1 MRNILVSCICLF
13 FFLILEETHA
23 QTLVYKGYKGDD
35 YIGDMIVKREV
46 KGDQVFFH
54 SEAIL
59 NVRFLLNWELRFYY
73 EADFKGGDLKRSLV
87 QLTRDGKL
95 RTEVKGQREG
105 SYYNSDVDGD
115 KESLQIPNIDY
126 CVLNTYFEAP
136 KGRKKIFSE
145 RWGSWLTVEDQGNGR
160 YILQPPNG
168 SHNTLIYK
176 NGICQEMQ
184 FNHTIAKV
192 RFVLKE

>member
-1 MRNILVSCICLF
+1 MRKILVSCICLF
-13 FFLILEETHA
+13 FLFSCLELGA

-46 KGDQVFFH
+46 HGDHVFFR
-54 SEAIL
+54 SDAQL

-73 EADFKGGDLKRSLV
+73 EADFTNGDLQRSLV
-87 QLTRDGKL
+87 QVSRDGKL
-95 RTEVKGQREG
+95 RTEVKGKREG
-105 SYYNSDVDGD
+105 SHYNSDVDGD
-115 KESLQIPNIDY
+115 EESLQISSIDY

-145 RWGSWLTVEDQGNGR
+145 RWGTWLQVVDQGNGK
-160 YILQPPNG
+160 YLLQPPNG

-176 NGICQEMQ
+176 NGVCQEMQ

>member
-1 MRNILVSCICLF
+1 MRKILVSCICLF
-13 FFLILEETHA
+13 FLFSSLHVGA

-46 KGDQVFFH
+46 KGDQVFFR
-54 SEAIL
+54 SDAQL
-59 NVRFLLNWELRFYY
+59 SVRFLLNWELRFYY
-73 EADFKGGDLKRSLV
+73 EADFKNGDLQRSLV
-87 QLTRDGKL
+87 QVTRDGKV
-95 RTEVKGQREG
+95 RTEVTGKREG
-105 SYYNSDVDGD
+105 PHYHSDVDGD
-115 KESLQIPNIDY
+115 KESLQISSIDY

-145 RWGSWLTVEDQGNGR
+145 RWGTWLLVMDEGNGR
-160 YILQPPNG
+160 YLLQPPNG

>member
-1 MRNILVSCICLF
+1 MRKFLVTCICLF
-13 FFLILEETHA
+13 FFLSSQKLGA

-46 KGDQVFFH
+46 HGDQVFFR
-54 SEAIL
+54 SDAQL

-73 EADFKGGDLKRSLV
+73 EADFKNGDLQRSLV
-87 QLTRDGKL
+87 QVTRDGKL
-95 RTEVKGQREG
+95 RTEVKGKREG
-105 SYYNSDVDGD
+105 SQYNSDVDGD
-115 KESLQIPNIDY
+115 EESLSISSIDY

-136 KGRKKIFSE
+136 KGRKRIFSE
-145 RWGSWLTVEDQGNGR
+145 RWGTWLQVEDQGNGR